1 MEMNESVPLAP
12 YATFKI
18 GGPARYF
25 CDIHSLNEIK
35 EAVAFAREKH
45 LPTFILGGGSNV
57 LISDSGFDGVVLH
70 IVLSGIEW
78 EEEGDTIFAT
88 AGAGVVWD
96 ELVRESVER
105 GYWGLENLSHIPGS
119 VGASA
124 VQNIGCYGVEACE
137 AIEWVE
143 EYDTENDLVRRVFP
157 HDCAFGYRDSV
168 WKHDRKGVR
177 VITRVRF
184 RLAKNGSPKTDYKDL
199 REYFS
204 DKTIIHPTQQEVRDA
219 LFTIRS
225 QKLPDL
231 ARYGTAGSFFKNPV
245 VTTEEA
251 VQFLKRFP
259 EALHFSSGG
268 NEIKLSAPWIIDHVL
283 NLRGIRKGNVGTWG
297 KQALV
302 LVNYGGAS
310 AEEIKTLAHEI
321 QFRAHELTNI
331 ALSPEVV

>member
-12 YATFKI
+12 YTTFKI

-137 AIEWVE
+137 AIEWVDANQKLSRTATNDRL
-143 EYDTENDLVRRVFP
+143 DTCGL
-157 HDCAFGYRDSV
+157 CAFWYPECDITSDG
-168 WKHDRKGVR
+168 R
-177 VITRVRF
+177 V
-184 RLAKNGSPKTDYKDL
+184 S
-199 REYFS
+199 
-204 DKTIIHPTQQEVRDA
+204 
-219 LFTIRS
+219 
-225 QKLPDL
+225 
-231 ARYGTAGSFFKNPV
+231 
-245 VTTEEA
+245 
-251 VQFLKRFP
+251 
-259 EALHFSSGG
+259 
-268 NEIKLSAPWIIDHVL
+268 
-283 NLRGIRKGNVGTWG
+283 
-297 KQALV
+297 
-302 LVNYGGAS
+302 
-310 AEEIKTLAHEI
+310 
-321 QFRAHELTNI
+321 
-331 ALSPEVV
+331 